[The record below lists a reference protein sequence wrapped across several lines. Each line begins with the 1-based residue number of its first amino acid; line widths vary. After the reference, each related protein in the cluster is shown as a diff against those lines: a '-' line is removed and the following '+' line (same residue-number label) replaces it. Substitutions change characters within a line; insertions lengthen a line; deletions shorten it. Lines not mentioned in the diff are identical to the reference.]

1 MNHDYHGAFQAK
13 GGNFS
18 TASEEGIL
26 KVWCFEMKQFQD
38 GGFDLTSMMFR

>member
-1 MNHDYHGAFQAK
+1 MIIMELFRLKVA
-13 GGNFS
+13 NFS
-18 TASEEGIL
+18 TASEEEIL